1 MSRFMARLGEVTS
14 KNKFIWRVTIALAMI
29 VGFPLLVGVLI
40 IQALIEFGR
49 ALGEDFHE
57 DFVPIYRLLWKCF
70 KTGERESV

>member
-1 MSRFMARLGEVTS
+1 MSSFMAKLGEVTS
-14 KNKFIWRVTIALAMI
+14 KNKFVWRVTVALAAI
-29 VGFPLLVGVLI
+29 IAFPFLVGVLI

-57 DFVPIYRLLWKCF
+57 DFVPIYRLFWKCF